1 MNIWDSDLNDTFGG
15 LFDDDDKDDLDSF
28 DDAFRFDY
36 VTREIDKEL
45 FGDDDKDDDDDIFGS
60 DDDDNYDLFGSDDDD
75 DNDED
80 DDDGWD

>member
-36 VTREIDKEL
+36 VTRETEKDI
-45 FGDDDKDDDDDIFGS
+45 FGDDSDDDDDIFGV
-60 DDDDNYDLFGSDDDD
+60 DDDDNYDLFGDDDDD